1 MLRYT
6 GYTVLIVYGLS
17 VLGAAIASHQAAN
30 QFSSTPPL
38 ADATPSPNQSLTHPL
53 RGFAISLH
61 HTDQLNLYLQAIDE
75 MAAMGCNSV
84 EVATPVFQ
92 TDGASQQI
100 NIETGPGRGPS
111 REQLIELLKYA
122 KSQGL
127 HTALM
132 PQVLFTHPRG
142 NEWRG
147 KIHPDQWDPWWQSY
161 QNMIDYFLDIAIE
174 TGVDL
179 FSVGSELISTERQ
192 IDRWTTLIAHARRRY
207 DGLLTYST
215 NWDHYHVPTLWQHL
229 DMIGVSG
236 YWDLTIDAQH
246 EPPTHEELTE
256 RWIDIREKLLAFA
269 ATQDRP
275 ILFTEVGYPSLPWAL
290 KDPWNYV
297 NSDDAPADPRAQH
310 MGYAAFLSAWQNL
323 LAERPNPNVMAG
335 VFFYE
340 WDPYH
345 QGGPQDSGYGVR
357 GKPVF
362 DQLKKWFRLKRPT
375 AAVPHQSA
383 GR

>member
-1 MLRYT
+1 M
-6 GYTVLIVYGLS
+6 IVYGLS
-17 VLGAAIASHQAAN
+17 ILGAAVAPRPSTSD
-30 QFSSTPPL
+30 SSQTL
-38 ADATPSPNQSLTHPL
+38 RTVAATPLPNRTLIQPL

-61 HTDQLNLYLQAIDE
+61 HTDQLDRYVQAIDE
-75 MAAMGCNSV
+75 MAALGCNSI
-84 EVATPVFQ
+84 EIATPAFQ
-92 TDGASQQI
+92 TNGASQQI
-100 NIETGPGRGPS
+100 DIQTGSGRGPY
-111 REQLIELLKYA
+111 REQLIELLHHA
-122 KSQGL
+122 KSRGL
-127 HTALM
+127 YTALM

-147 KIHPDQWDPWWQSY
+147 KIHPDQWEPWWQSY

-174 TGVDL
+174 TKVDL

-192 IDRWTTLIAHARRRY
+192 IDRWKTLIAHVRGRFN
-207 DGLLTYST
+207 GLLTYST

-236 YWDLTIDAQH
+236 YWNLTSDAQH
-246 EPPTHEELTE
+246 DPPTHEELTQ
-256 RWIDIREKLLAFA
+256 RWIGIRDKLLAFA

-297 NSDDAPADPRAQH
+297 NSDDIPADTHAQH
-310 MGYAAFLSAWQNL
+310 RGYAAFLSAWDHRL
-323 LAERPNPNVMAG
+323 IENPDTRIMAG

-345 QGGPQDSGYGVR
+345 EGGPQDSGYGVR
-357 GKPVF
+357 GKPAF
-362 DQLKKWFRLKRPT
+362 DLLKEWFASTRP
-375 AAVPHQSA
+375 AASMPLHPTQK
-383 GR
+383 

>member
-1 MLRYT
+1 MLRCT
-6 GYTVLIVYGLS
+6 GYAVIIVYGLS
-17 VLGAAIASHQAAN
+17 VLGATIASHHADQP
-30 QFSSTPPL
+30 SSTPPQ
-38 ADATPSPNQSLTHPL
+38 ANTVPSPNPSMTQPL

-61 HTDQLNLYLQAIDE
+61 HTDQLDRYLHAIDE
-75 MAAMGCNSV
+75 IAALGANSV
-84 EVATPVFQ
+84 EVATPAFQ
-92 TDGASQQI
+92 TNGASQQI
-100 NIETGPGRGPS
+100 RIETGPGRGPG
-111 REQLIELLKYA
+111 REQLIELLRHA

-127 HTALM
+127 QTALM
-132 PQVLFTHPRG
+132 PQVLFTDPRG

-147 KIHPDQWDPWWQSY
+147 KIHPDKWDPWWRSY

-174 TGVDL
+174 ADVDL

-192 IDRWTTLIAHARRRY
+192 IDRWAALIAHVRSRY

-215 NWDHYHVPTLWQHL
+215 NWDHYPVPTIWQHL

-246 EPPTHEELTE
+246 DPPTHEELAG
-256 RWIDIREKLLAFA
+256 RWGDIRDKLLAFA

-275 ILFTEVGYPSLPWAL
+275 VLFTEVGYPSLPWAL

-297 NSDDAPADPRAQH
+297 NSDDLPADPHAQH
-310 MGYAAFLSAWQNL
+310 LGYAAFLSAWQNL
-323 LAERPNPNVMAG
+323 LVERPNPHVMAG

-345 QGGPQDSGYGVR
+345 RGGPQDSGYGVQ

-362 DQLKKWFRLKRPT
+362 DLLKQWFNPTRT
-375 AAVPHQSA
+375 AAATPPHPA
-383 GR
+383 RR